1 MGLDLNPEE
10 EIGFLFSENHKFSEM
25 NYGSRTKSRRS
36 GHGEN
41 DDGAGAN
48 ATDGGDTSEYT
59 QTSESEARATT
70 AG

>member
-1 MGLDLNPEE
+1 M
-10 EIGFLFSENHKFSEM
+10 
-25 NYGSRTKSRRS
+25 Y
-36 GHGEN
+36 GEN